1 MSTLTTEQFIKIL
14 DDKLEE
20 KFDKKITPLS
30 HAIVDLKSKV
40 ENVMENITFLN
51 AKYDELYLKYEASQK
66 ESKLISEENKILK
79 KSIQHLER
87 TTTSLEQAHNDLEQY
102 GRRECI
108 EISGIPA
115 PGPGQSENLNAVVGE
130 VGKLIGVQVKQ
141 EDISVCHRL
150 PQPKGYKSK
159 RNEPRIIV
167 KFARRDVKDN
177 FYKARGK
184 LRSKTTKDIG
194 YHAQNNIYLA
204 ESLTERN
211 KALFRSC
218 LNVKRDKSYKFIWTL
233 NGTIYLRKDENSDAI
248 KIKSTEDLP
257 KTLSFNG

>member
-1 MSTLTTEQFIKIL
+1 M
-14 DDKLEE
+14 
-20 KFDKKITPLS
+20 
-30 HAIVDLKSKV
+30 
-40 ENVMENITFLN
+40 
-51 AKYDELYLKYEASQK
+51 
-66 ESKLISEENKILK
+66 
-79 KSIQHLER
+79 
-87 TTTSLEQAHNDLEQY
+87 
-102 GRRECI
+102 
-108 EISGIPA
+108 
-115 PGPGQSENLNAVVGE
+115 
-130 VGKLIGVQVKQ
+130 QVKQ
-141 EDISVCHRL
+141 EDISVCHHL
-150 PQPKGYKSK
+150 PQPKGYKGK
-159 RNEPRIIV
+159 RKEPCIIV

-177 FYKARGK
+177 FYKARAE

-257 KTLSFNG
+257 MTLSFNG

>member
-1 MSTLTTEQFIKIL
+1 MIL
-14 DDKLEE
+14 K
-20 KFDKKITPLS
+20 
-30 HAIVDLKSKV
+30 A
-40 ENVMENITFLN
+40 NITFLN
-51 AKYDELYLKYEASQK
+51 GKYDELFLKYEASQK
-66 ESKLISEENKILK
+66 EIKLISEENKILK
-79 KSIQHLER
+79 KSTQHLER
-87 TTTSLEQAHNDLEQY
+87 TITCLDQYDLEQY
-102 GRRECI
+102 GRRDCI

-115 PGPGQSENLNAVVGE
+115 LGPEQIENLNAVGG

-150 PQPKGYKSK
+150 PQPKGYKGK
-159 RNEPRIIV
+159 RKEPRIIV

-194 YHAQNNIYLA
+194 YRAQNNIYLA

-233 NGTIYLRKDENSDAI
+233 NGILYLKIDESSDA
-248 KIKSTEDLP
+248 
-257 KTLSFNG
+257 N